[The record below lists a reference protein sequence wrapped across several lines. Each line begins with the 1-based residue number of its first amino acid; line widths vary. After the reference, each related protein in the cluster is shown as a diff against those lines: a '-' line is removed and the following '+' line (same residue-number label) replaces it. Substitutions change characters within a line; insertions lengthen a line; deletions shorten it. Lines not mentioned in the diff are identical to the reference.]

1 MLILYSAEYETI
13 FAYNLLKYIVKQR
26 FQQIIEGLKF
36 MNVIG
41 REREKDIISKCLESK
56 RPEFLV
62 VYGRRRVGKTYLI
75 REFFNEKFSFYT
87 TGIPNQRTRNQ
98 LKAFNEALSNYGDE
112 TGIIPSDWFEA
123 FRRLRKILESKSVY
137 KDTLSGKK
145 IVFIDEAPW
154 MDTAR
159 SDFKSAFDYF
169 WNSWGSSQED
179 LLLIVCGSATSWI
192 ISNILSDRGGFHNRI
207 TKQMH
212 INPFTMGECKRFY
225 EDNGINLNRDQ
236 MIESYMIFGG
246 IPYYLNL
253 LDSRLSLTQN
263 IDSLIFDERGDL
275 HYEYDQLFKSLFK
288 KPDNHVKIIET
299 IAGQKRGLQ
308 RTDLVEKSGV
318 SDGEGLTKALR
329 ELEQCGFIRQY
340 KNITTSING
349 CFYQVID
356 PFVLFCL
363 YFRNGKI
370 KSWQS
375 FIKSPDYYAWRGN
388 AFETVCLGH
397 IPQIKAALGIT
408 GIESSEYS
416 WKSKKKKGG
425 AQIDLLIDRRDE
437 VINLCEMKCTDKPYE
452 ITEEYRENLINMVVS
467 FTEELNLKKSIHVTL
482 ITSNGYKHNEYSDV
496 VQNDVG
502 PDWLF
507 T

>member
-1 MLILYSAEYETI
+1 
-13 FAYNLLKYIVKQR
+13 
-26 FQQIIEGLKF
+26 
-36 MNVIG
+36 MNIIG
-41 REREKDIISKCLESK
+41 REREKDIITKCLESK

-75 REFFNEKFSFYT
+75 REFFNERFSFYT
-87 TGIPNQRTRNQ
+87 TGIPDQKTRNQ
-98 LKAFNEALSNYGDE
+98 LKAFNESLSYYGDDAG
-112 TGIIPSDWFEA
+112 TIPKDWFEA
-123 FRRLRKILESKSVY
+123 FRRLCKILESKVVY
-137 KDTLSGKK
+137 RDASSGKK
-145 IVFIDEAPW
+145 VVFIDEVPW

-169 WNSWGSSQED
+169 WNNWGSSQED

-192 ISNILSDRGGFHNRI
+192 ISNKLNDTGGFHNRI
-207 TKQMH
+207 TKQML
-212 INPFTMGECKRFY
+212 INPFSLGECKKFY
-225 EDNGINLNRDQ
+225 EDNGINLSRDQ
-236 MIESYMIFGG
+236 KIESYMIFGG
-246 IPYYLNL
+246 VPYYLNL

-263 IDSLIFDERGDL
+263 VDSLIFDERGDL
-275 HYEYDQLFKSLFK
+275 HYEYEQLFKSLFK
-288 KPDNHVKIIET
+288 KPNNHVKIIET

-308 RTDLVEKSGV
+308 RTDLAAKSGV
-318 SDGEGLTKALR
+318 ADGEGLTKALR

-340 KNITTSING
+340 KNISTSKKG

-363 YFRNGKI
+363 YFRNKKI

-375 FIKSPDYYAWRGN
+375 FINSPDYYAWRGN
-388 AFETVCLGH
+388 AFEIVCLEH
-397 IPQIKAALGIT
+397 IPQIKAALGIS

-425 AQIDLLIDRRDE
+425 AQIDLLIDRRDD

-452 ITEEYRENLINMVVS
+452 ITADYRESLINKVTS
-467 FTEELNLKKSIHVTL
+467 FTEEVKTKKSVHVTL
-482 ITSNGYKHNEYSDV
+482 ITSNGYKRNEYSDT

-502 PDWLF
+502 PDSLF
-507 T
+507 M